1 MCRPVP
7 CKSCGKTTWAG
18 CGNHVD
24 EVKAGVAPG
33 QWCTCPRNASAP
45 KKQGFLSRL
54 FG

>member
-18 CGNHVD
+18 CGSHID

-33 QWCTCPRNASAP
+33 QWCTCPGNAPGS